1 MTSRL
6 SKISHFIIQNKLI
19 SYSILSGVYGFAR
32 SMNGHNDQPHNV
44 IGDKLAIGLINGV
57 MYAVPPYGLFYGM
70 KLLNRID
77 IKLTG
82 KDPVNHT
89 DNYRDMFSTNPN
101 VFL

>member
-6 SKISHFIIQNKLI
+6 SQISHFIRQNKLI

-32 SMNGHNDQPHNV
+32 SMNGHHDQPHDV
-44 IGDKLAIGLINGV
+44 IGDKLLIGMINGA
-57 MYAVPPYGLFYGM
+57 MYAVPLYGLFYQM

-77 IKLTG
+77 IKING
-82 KDPVNHT
+82 KDPLNHK

-101 VFL
+101 VFI

>member
-1 MTSRL
+1 MASQ
-6 SKISHFIIQNKLI
+6 KISHFIYKNKLI

-32 SMNGHNDQPHNV
+32 SMNGYHDQPHDV

-57 MYAVPPYGLFYGM
+57 MYSVPPYGLFYGM

-82 KDPVNHT
+82 KDPSNH
-89 DNYRDMFSTNPN
+89 DSDYRDMLSTNPN
-101 VFL
+101 VFI

>member
-6 SKISHFIIQNKLI
+6 SQISHFIRQNKLI

-32 SMNGHNDQPHNV
+32 SMNGHHDQPHDV
-44 IGDKLAIGLINGV
+44 IGDKLIIGMINSF

-77 IKLTG
+77 IKLNG
-82 KDPVNHT
+82 KDPSNHA
-89 DNYRDMFSTNPN
+89 DNYRDVFSTNPN
-101 VFL
+101 VFI